1 MTFNLGSLCM
11 AILWNSIF
19 IAIVFWIGKKKI
31 YTTRKGIHLTL
42 MFYLLG
48 LVRMIFPIDFR
59 PSIGIQVSKGTFPI
73 INNVIGLEKHN
84 LWGRQFTI
92 ANALAAIWLIVA
104 VFLMLRYFVKYQEM
118 RRIFQKY
125 STEAN
130 EQCQSVLSRIK
141 QEKKIKK
148 KIAVYQNPGITIPC
162 AEGVFR
168 WNIYFPDYDYSEEE
182 LYYALLHECTHFTNG
197 DLYIKWLTQLCRRLC
212 WWNPLV
218 YKMQDTLEKNLE
230 IRCDLTVTEKLSQ
243 KEQLSYLGTIVKTL
257 KNAQKKRGSGVL
269 YGVHLAD
276 KNGEELKE
284 RFEIICKNQD
294 KKTGRNQQ
302 KKYIGLFLVVII
314 FSYMF
319 MITPAYDTPKDQI
332 ITGEG
337 IEEMLPENTY
347 ILKEGEKYYTVHKSE
362 IRERIEK
369 EELPSDE
376 VEEMQRNGFEVK
388 ENEER

>member
-19 IAIVFWIGKKKI
+19 IGIVFWMGKKKI

-48 LVRMIFPIDFR
+48 VVRMIFPIDFR
-59 PSIGIQVSKGTFPI
+59 PSIGIQVSKGIFPI
-73 INNVIGLEKHN
+73 INNVMGLEKHIF
-84 LWGRQFTI
+84 LGKQYTI
-92 ANALAAIWLIVA
+92 ADGLAAIWLIVA
-104 VFLMLRYFVKYQEM
+104 VFFMLHYFVKYQEM

-148 KIAVYQNPGITIPC
+148 KIAVYQNPGITTPC

-168 WNIYFPDYDYSEEE
+168 WNIYLPDYDYSEEE

-197 DLYIKWLTQLCRRLC
+197 DLYIKWLTQLCRCLC

-230 IRCDLTVTEKLSQ
+230 IRCDLTVTENLSQ
-243 KEQLSYLGTIVKTL
+243 EEQLSYLGTIL
-257 KNAQKKRGSGVL
+257 R
-269 YGVHLAD
+269 
-276 KNGEELKE
+276 
-284 RFEIICKNQD
+284 
-294 KKTGRNQQ
+294 
-302 KKYIGLFLVVII
+302 
-314 FSYMF
+314 
-319 MITPAYDTPKDQI
+319 P
-332 ITGEG
+332 
-337 IEEMLPENTY
+337 
-347 ILKEGEKYYTVHKSE
+347 
-362 IRERIEK
+362 
-369 EELPSDE
+369 
-376 VEEMQRNGFEVK
+376 
-388 ENEER
+388 

>member
-1 MTFNLGSLCM
+1 M
-11 AILWNSIF
+11 
-19 IAIVFWIGKKKI
+19 
-31 YTTRKGIHLTL
+31 
-42 MFYLLG
+42 
-48 LVRMIFPIDFR
+48 D
-59 PSIGIQVSKGTFPI
+59 
-73 INNVIGLEKHN
+73 
-84 LWGRQFTI
+84 
-92 ANALAAIWLIVA
+92 IWLIVA
-104 VFLMLRYFVKYQEM
+104 VFFMLHYFVKYQEM

-148 KIAVYQNPGITIPC
+148 KIAVYQNPGITTPC

-168 WNIYFPDYDYSEEE
+168 WNIYLPDYDYSEEE

-197 DLYIKWLTQLCRRLC
+197 DLYIKWLTQLCRCLC

-230 IRCDLTVTEKLSQ
+230 IRCDLTVTENLSQ
-243 KEQLSYLGTIVKTL
+243 EEQLSYLGTIVKTL

-284 RFEIICKNQD
+284 RFEIISKNQD

-302 KKYIGLFLVVII
+302 RKYISMFFVVII

-369 EELPSDE
+369 EELPPDE

>member
-1 MTFNLGSLCM
+1 
-11 AILWNSIF
+11 
-19 IAIVFWIGKKKI
+19 
-31 YTTRKGIHLTL
+31 
-42 MFYLLG
+42 
-48 LVRMIFPIDFR
+48 
-59 PSIGIQVSKGTFPI
+59 
-73 INNVIGLEKHN
+73 
-84 LWGRQFTI
+84 
-92 ANALAAIWLIVA
+92 
-104 VFLMLRYFVKYQEM
+104 
-118 RRIFQKY
+118 
-125 STEAN
+125 
-130 EQCQSVLSRIK
+130 
-141 QEKKIKK
+141 
-148 KIAVYQNPGITIPC
+148 
-162 AEGVFR
+162 
-168 WNIYFPDYDYSEEE
+168 
-182 LYYALLHECTHFTNG
+182 
-197 DLYIKWLTQLCRRLC
+197 
-212 WWNPLV
+212 
-218 YKMQDTLEKNLE
+218 MQDTLEKNLE
-230 IRCDLTVTEKLSQ
+230 IRCDLTVTENLSQ

-257 KNAQKKRGSGVL
+257 KNAQKKRDSGLL

>member
-19 IAIVFWIGKKKI
+19 IGIVFWMGKKKI

-48 LVRMIFPIDFR
+48 VVRMIFPIDFR
-59 PSIGIQVSKGTFPI
+59 PSIGIQVSKGIFPI
-73 INNVIGLEKHN
+73 INNVMGLEKHIF
-84 LWGRQFTI
+84 LGKQYTI
-92 ANALAAIWLIVA
+92 ADGLAAIWLIVA
-104 VFLMLRYFVKYQEM
+104 VFFMLHYFVKYQEM

-148 KIAVYQNPGITIPC
+148 KIAVYQNPGITTPC

-168 WNIYFPDYDYSEEE
+168 WNIYLPDYDYSEEE

-197 DLYIKWLTQLCRRLC
+197 DLYIKWLTQLCRCLC

-294 KKTGRNQQ
+294 KKRTKSTEKIYRPIFGGYHFFIYVYDNTG
-302 KKYIGLFLVVII
+302 I
-314 FSYMF
+314 
-319 MITPAYDTPKDQI
+319 
-332 ITGEG
+332 
-337 IEEMLPENTY
+337 
-347 ILKEGEKYYTVHKSE
+347 
-362 IRERIEK
+362 
-369 EELPSDE
+369 
-376 VEEMQRNGFEVK
+376 
-388 ENEER
+388 

>member
-19 IAIVFWIGKKKI
+19 IGIVFWMGKKKI

-48 LVRMIFPIDFR
+48 VVRMIFPIDFR
-59 PSIGIQVSKGTFPI
+59 PSIGIQVWKGVFPTVNYALSI
-73 INNVIGLEKHN
+73 QNYN

-92 ANALAAIWLIVA
+92 ADALVAIWLIIA
-104 VFLMLRYFVKYQEM
+104 GVFMLRYFVKYQEM

-130 EQCQSVLSRIK
+130 EQYQSVLSRIT

-168 WNIYFPDYDYSEEE
+168 WNIYLPDYDYSEEE

-197 DLYIKWLTQLCRRLC
+197 DLYIKWLTQLCRCLC

-218 YKMQDTLEKNLE
+218 YKMQDTLEK
-230 IRCDLTVTEKLSQ
+230 IWK
-243 KEQLSYLGTIVKTL
+243 
-257 KNAQKKRGSGVL
+257 SGV
-269 YGVHLAD
+269 
-276 KNGEELKE
+276 
-284 RFEIICKNQD
+284 
-294 KKTGRNQQ
+294 
-302 KKYIGLFLVVII
+302 
-314 FSYMF
+314 
-319 MITPAYDTPKDQI
+319 
-332 ITGEG
+332 
-337 IEEMLPENTY
+337 
-347 ILKEGEKYYTVHKSE
+347 IL
-362 IRERIEK
+362 
-369 EELPSDE
+369 L
-376 VEEMQRNGFEVK
+376 
-388 ENEER
+388 